1 MVQARILCHQSKHN
15 LTNNPLKFSDRIK
28 PLILLC
34 SLAIYLGAFSMYV
47 AAEEAISELKP
58 IYLAPFEIKSKAVLS
73 GWVEGFFMDDEVW
86 KL

>member
-1 MVQARILCHQSKHN
+1 
-15 LTNNPLKFSDRIK
+15 
-28 PLILLC
+28 
-34 SLAIYLGAFSMYV
+34 LAIYLGAFSIYV